1 MSLVV
6 LKTGLLA
13 QLHDRGRYGYG
24 AHGLTHGGPMDEVA
38 HCWAN
43 WLLDNP
49 LDSATL
55 EITYGQLTL
64 ECKQRCAI
72 ALTGADLGA
81 TLNGRAINPWQQLA
95 LNPGDQ
101 LCFATPVKGLRAYL
115 ALTGGIQC
123 KKRFGS
129 ASTVKREKVGG
140 IQGDGSAIKVGDLI
154 APDQPE
160 HLHPHPHPHPHP
172 HTRSMPAWAIPTYS
186 NTIELGLIPGYQ
198 FSAIPAVQ
206 RAIFFSSQYLVTD
219 KIDRMGYRL
228 KGAAIETGINGI
240 VSEGIALG
248 AVQVPSDGQPIVLMR
263 DRQTIG
269 GYPKIGTVF
278 SLDLALLGQAKPGD
292 LVNFRSIDIADAE
305 NRRVL
310 FERNFT

>member
-1 MSLVV
+1 MSLIV

-13 QLHDRGRYGYG
+13 QIHDSGRYGYG
-24 AHGLTHGGPMDEVA
+24 AHGLTHSGPMDEVA

-55 EITYGQLTL
+55 EITYGQMNL
-64 ECKQRCAI
+64 ECQQSCSI

-81 TLNGRAINPWQQLA
+81 TLNGRAIRPWQHLV

-101 LCFATPVKGLRAYL
+101 LSFATPVKGLRAYL
-115 ALTGGIQC
+115 ALSGGIEC

-140 IQGDGSAIKVGDLI
+140 MQGDGSAIKVGDLI
-154 APDQPE
+154 TPRLHDFARPSVMPD
-160 HLHPHPHPHPHP
+160 
-172 HTRSMPAWAIPTYS
+172 WAVPTYS
-186 NTIELGLIPGYQ
+186 SSIELGLIAGYQ
-198 FSAIPAVQ
+198 FQAIAAVQ

-219 KIDRMGYRL
+219 QIDRMGYRL
-228 KGAAIETGINGI
+228 KGDAIETGINGI

-248 AVQVPSDGQPIVLMR
+248 SVQIPSDGQPIVLMR

-292 LVNFRSIDIADAE
+292 LVSFRLMDLADAE